1 MKCDVASVLEANNQ
15 CSERFKHGDVFKLF
29 PRKKRNGKRLAK
41 IKILTL
47 SNRMWVGVRER

>member
-1 MKCDVASVLEANNQ
+1 MYKLISEMRCSFGT
-15 CSERFKHGDVFKLF
+15 SERIKHGDVFKLF
-29 PRKKRNGKRLAK
+29 PRKRRNGKRLAK